1 MWEVSYCW
9 FLEIKRADEKKYMFN
24 CEELFMTD
32 KRKSY
37 EKKFDAQLKEWSA
50 EIALLNS
57 KADKAKAEEKI
68 EYYKMIET
76 LQGKQ
81 DAARIKL
88 QELRTAGDDAWA
100 DLKAATEN
108 VWTEVKTA
116 FQGAAS
122 RFK

>member
-1 MWEVSYCW
+1 M
-9 FLEIKRADEKKYMFN
+9 M
-24 CEELFMTD
+24 D
-32 KRKSY
+32 KRKAY
-37 EKKFDAQLKEWSA
+37 EEKYDAQLKEWSA
-50 EIALLNS
+50 EIALLNA
-57 KADKAKAEEKI
+57 KADKAKAEAKI

-81 DAARIKL
+81 DAARTKF
-88 QELRTAGDDAWA
+88 QELRTASDDAWE
-100 DLKAATEN
+100 DLKTGAEN